1 MSLLDYLN
9 DPRVWNAFYEYKESL
24 AVPKQFTKKLRAF
37 IDGEGYRGVSDS
49 IRAGEP
55 VPLPEKKIVSKL
67 GSEKKRVVYIYPEA
81 ENTVLKL
88 LTWLLL
94 RRYDGIFSKGLY
106 SFRPGRTAKDAV
118 RHLLRS
124 GNVLRMYGYKVD
136 IHDYFNSVPVGRLLP
151 MLGEV
156 LADDAELF
164 AFLSSLLTEP
174 GVTDRGRRI
183 EEKKGIMAGTPLSA
197 FFANLFL
204 SDLDRHFADPGIPYV
219 RYSDDVI
226 LFAETES
233 EREEHARFVLDF
245 LAERDLD
252 VNPAKEER
260 FSPGEGFSY
269 LGFFCSG
276 DKVDIAPVSVR
287 KMKQKMRRKRDAL
300 ERWRKRNGLEREK
313 AARAFIRVFNRK
325 LLEAPDDHELSWC
338 SWFFPLITTAES
350 LHEIDLYAQDCIRCL
365 MSGTHTKAR
374 FNVRYEDLKRM
385 GYRSLVHEY
394 YERKDE

>member
-37 IDGEGYRGVSDS
+37 IDGEEYHGVTDS

-55 VPLPEKKIVSKL
+55 FPLPEKKIVSKL
-67 GSEKKRVVYIYPEA
+67 GSEKKRVVYTYPEA

-204 SDLDRHFADPGIPYV
+204 ADLDRHFVDLGIPYV
-219 RYSDDVI
+219 RYSDDII
-226 LFAETES
+226 LFAATEA

-269 LGFFCSG
+269 LGFFYSG

-287 KMKQKMRRKRDAL
+287 KMKQKMRRKRDAI

-338 SWFFPLITTAES
+338 SWFFPLITTTES

-394 YERKDE
+394 YGRKDE